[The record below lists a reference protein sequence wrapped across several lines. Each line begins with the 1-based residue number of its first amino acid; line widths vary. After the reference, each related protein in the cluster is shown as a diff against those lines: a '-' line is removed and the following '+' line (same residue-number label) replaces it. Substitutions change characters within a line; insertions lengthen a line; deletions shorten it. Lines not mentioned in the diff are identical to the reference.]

1 MDEFFSKMEGQKID
15 LKALSQEKMALKKLE
30 NVRNDHQRRIEQL
43 QKNQVSFQLLNLILL
58 SVIKHKYMLHVYLA
72 TQIGYKMIL
81 PNFVHL

>member
-58 SVIKHKYMLHVYLA
+58 SIINIVISSNAKLDIK
-72 TQIGYKMIL
+72 
-81 PNFVHL
+81 

>member
-43 QKNQVSFQLLNLILL
+43 QKNQVSFQHLNLILL
-58 SVIKHKYMLHVYLA
+58 SVTIIVILLYLA
-72 TQIGYKMIL
+72 MQIGYKMIL

>member
-58 SVIKHKYMLHVYLA
+58 SIINIVISSNA
-72 TQIGYKMIL
+72 NWI
-81 PNFVHL
+81 

>member
-58 SVIKHKYMLHVYLA
+58 SIIVISSNA
-72 TQIGYKMIL
+72 
-81 PNFVHL
+81 NWR

>member
-1 MDEFFSKMEGQKID
+1 MEGQKID

-58 SVIKHKYMLHVYLA
+58 SIQFSLLDITIIIVISSEA
-72 TQIGYKMIL
+72 NWI
-81 PNFVHL
+81 

>member
-43 QKNQVSFQLLNLILL
+43 QKNQVSFQHLNLILL
-58 SVIKHKYMLHVYLA
+58 SVIIHKYMFHVYLA
-72 TQIGYKMIL
+72 THIGYKMIL
-81 PNFVHL
+81 PNFGHL

>member
-15 LKALSQEKMALKKLE
+15 LKALSQEKTALKKLE

-58 SVIKHKYMLHVYLA
+58 SIIVISSNA
-72 TQIGYKMIL
+72 NWI
-81 PNFVHL
+81 

>member
-58 SVIKHKYMLHVYLA
+58 SVIVISSNA
-72 TQIGYKMIL
+72 NWI
-81 PNFVHL
+81 

>member
-58 SVIKHKYMLHVYLA
+58 PIINIVISSNA
-72 TQIGYKMIL
+72 NWI
-81 PNFVHL
+81 

>member
-15 LKALSQEKMALKKLE
+15 LKTLSQEKTALKKLE

-58 SVIKHKYMLHVYLA
+58 SIINIVM
-72 TQIGYKMIL
+72 
-81 PNFVHL
+81 

>member
-58 SVIKHKYMLHVYLA
+58 SILLKHCYIQQCKLDIK
-72 TQIGYKMIL
+72 
-81 PNFVHL
+81 

>member
-58 SVIKHKYMLHVYLA
+58 SIINIVISSNA
-72 TQIGYKMIL
+72 NEI
-81 PNFVHL
+81 

>member
-58 SVIKHKYMLHVYLA
+58 SIINIVISSD
-72 TQIGYKMIL
+72 TNWI
-81 PNFVHL
+81 

>member
-43 QKNQVSFQLLNLILL
+43 QKNQVSFQLE
-58 SVIKHKYMLHVYLA
+58 
-72 TQIGYKMIL
+72 T
-81 PNFVHL
+81 

>member
-58 SVIKHKYMLHVYLA
+58 AIINIVISSNA
-72 TQIGYKMIL
+72 NWI
-81 PNFVHL
+81 

>member
-1 MDEFFSKMEGQKID
+1 MEGQKID

-58 SVIKHKYMLHVYLA
+58 SIIKYCY
-72 TQIGYKMIL
+72 I
-81 PNFVHL
+81 

>member
-58 SVIKHKYMLHVYLA
+58 SIRNIVISSDA
-72 TQIGYKMIL
+72 NWI
-81 PNFVHL
+81 

>member
-58 SVIKHKYMLHVYLA
+58 SIRNIVISSNA
-72 TQIGYKMIL
+72 NWI
-81 PNFVHL
+81 

>member
-1 MDEFFSKMEGQKID
+1 MEGQKID

-58 SVIKHKYMLHVYLA
+58 SILLKHCYIQQCKLDIK
-72 TQIGYKMIL
+72 
-81 PNFVHL
+81 

>member
-1 MDEFFSKMEGQKID
+1 MEGQKID

-58 SVIKHKYMLHVYLA
+58 SVIVISSN
-72 TQIGYKMIL
+72 TNWI
-81 PNFVHL
+81 

>member
-58 SVIKHKYMLHVYLA
+58 SIIV
-72 TQIGYKMIL
+72 T
-81 PNFVHL
+81 F

>member
-58 SVIKHKYMLHVYLA
+58 SIIIVISSNSNW
-72 TQIGYKMIL
+72 I
-81 PNFVHL
+81 

>member
-1 MDEFFSKMEGQKID
+1 MEGQKID

-58 SVIKHKYMLHVYLA
+58 SIQFSLLDITVIIVISSKA
-72 TQIGYKMIL
+72 NWI
-81 PNFVHL
+81 

>member
-1 MDEFFSKMEGQKID
+1 MEGQKID

-58 SVIKHKYMLHVYLA
+58 SIINIVISSNA
-72 TQIGYKMIL
+72 NWI
-81 PNFVHL
+81 

>member
-43 QKNQVSFQLLNLILL
+43 QKNQVSVQLLNLILL
-58 SVIKHKYMLHVYLA
+58 SIINIVISSNA
-72 TQIGYKMIL
+72 NWI
-81 PNFVHL
+81 

>member
-1 MDEFFSKMEGQKID
+1 MEGQKID

-58 SVIKHKYMLHVYLA
+58 SIQFSLLDITIIIVISSKA
-72 TQIGYKMIL
+72 NWI
-81 PNFVHL
+81 

>member
-1 MDEFFSKMEGQKID
+1 MEGQKID

-58 SVIKHKYMLHVYLA
+58 SIIVISSNA
-72 TQIGYKMIL
+72 NWI
-81 PNFVHL
+81 

>member
-1 MDEFFSKMEGQKID
+1 MEGQKID

-58 SVIKHKYMLHVYLA
+58 SIIIVISSNSNW
-72 TQIGYKMIL
+72 I
-81 PNFVHL
+81 

>member
-43 QKNQVSFQLLNLILL
+43 QKNQVSFQLLNLILF
-58 SVIKHKYMLHVYLA
+58 SIINVVISSNSNW
-72 TQIGYKMIL
+72 I
-81 PNFVHL
+81 

>member
-58 SVIKHKYMLHVYLA
+58 SIINVVISSNSNW
-72 TQIGYKMIL
+72 I
-81 PNFVHL
+81 